1 MTPSQT
7 NNMKTLVSFAYPYL
21 SNFEWNKH
29 PSIEGNA
36 KTPYL
41 IELEYGQVDFFLQAT
56 KQSNNNSIAK
66 QDQYKW
72 FNKSQTII
80 GARM

>member
-1 MTPSQT
+1 
-7 NNMKTLVSFAYPYL
+7 
-21 SNFEWNKH
+21 
-29 PSIEGNA
+29 
-36 KTPYL
+36 L

-80 GARM
+80 GASM